1 MIRSPKVRRRAKLP
15 VAAACLL
22 LPLVQASLAADEP
35 SPLGLRLTPLIEAHQ
50 GRVGMAVKNLKT
62 GESFAH
68 QEDEA
73 MPTASLIKFPVL
85 IELYRQAEAGQVDLE
100 KMLTLRETD
109 KVPGSGILTSHF
121 SAGASLSLRD
131 ASRLMIAFS
140 DNTATNLVLDEIG
153 LPATT
158 ETMQRLGCPNTRLHA
173 KVYLRDKT
181 SIDRERSERF
191 GLGSTTA
198 AEMLRLYELLEREE
212 LVSPKASKTIR
223 EHLKACQEP
232 HKFPRFL
239 PPGTVLAFK
248 GGSVNDARTAAGI
261 IESPAGPIA
270 ICVLTAENQDKSWTA
285 ENAGD
290 RLCAEIARDA
300 FGYFNPSLEKA
311 GEVQPAGK

>member
-1 MIRSPKVRRRAKLP
+1 MNQPSNLRRRVKLP
-15 VAAACLL
+15 VAAAILL
-22 LPLVQASLAADEP
+22 LPLAQAALAAGEA
-35 SPLGLRLTPLIEAHQ
+35 SPLAERLMPLIEAHQ
-50 GRVGMAVKNLKT
+50 GRVGAAVKNLKT

-68 QEDEA
+68 KDEEA

-85 IELYRQAEAGQVDLE
+85 IELYRQAEAGQVDLD
-100 KMLTLRETD
+100 KMLSLRETD
-109 KVPGSGILTSHF
+109 KVPGSGILTPHF
-121 SAGASLSLRD
+121 SAGASFSLRD
-131 ASRLMIAFS
+131 AARLMIAFS

-158 ETMQRLGCPNTRLHA
+158 ETMQQLGCPNTRLHA

-198 AEMLRLYELLEREE
+198 AEMLRLYELLEGEE

-232 HKFPRFL
+232 NKFPRFL

-290 RLCAEIARDA
+290 RLCAEIAREA
-300 FGYFNPSLEKA
+300 FGYFNPSVDAAKPAQSA
-311 GEVQPAGK
+311 GD

>member
-1 MIRSPKVRRRAKLP
+1 MNQPSNLRRRVKLLI
-15 VAAACLL
+15 AAACLL
-22 LPLVQASLAADEP
+22 LPLAQPAPAADEP
-35 SPLGLRLTPLIEAHQ
+35 SPLAERLTPLIEAHQ
-50 GRVGMAVKNLKT
+50 GRVGVAVKNLKT

-68 QEDEA
+68 KDEEA

-85 IELYRQAEAGQVDLE
+85 IELYRQAEAGQVDLG

-109 KVPGSGILTSHF
+109 KVPGSGILTPHF
-121 SAGASLSLRD
+121 SAGASFSLRD
-131 ASRLMIAFS
+131 AARLMIAFS
-140 DNTATNLVLDEIG
+140 DNTATNLVIDEIG

-158 ETMQRLGCPNTRLHA
+158 ETMMRLGCPNTRLHA
-173 KVYLRDKT
+173 KVYLRDTT

-212 LVSPKASKTIR
+212 LVSPQASKTIR
-223 EHLKACQEP
+223 EHLRACQEP
-232 HKFPRFL
+232 NKFPRFL
-239 PPGTVLAFK
+239 PQGTVLAFK

-270 ICVLTAENQDKSWTA
+270 ICVLTAENEDKSWTA

-290 RLCAEIARDA
+290 RLCAELARAA
-300 FGYFNPSLEKA
+300 FEHFNPPL
-311 GEVQPAGK
+311 GKTDAAQSPGK

>member
-22 LPLVQASLAADEP
+22 LPFAQASLAADEP
-35 SPLGLRLTPLIEAHQ
+35 SGLTRRLAPLIEAHQ
-50 GRVGMAVKNLKT
+50 GRVGVAVKNLKT

-68 QEDEA
+68 QAEQA

-85 IELYRQAEAGQVDLE
+85 IELYRQAEAGQIDLG
-100 KMLTLRETD
+100 KMLTLRETG
-109 KVPGSGILTSHF
+109 KVPGSGILTPHF
-121 SAGASLSLRD
+121 SAGASFSLRD
-131 ASRLMIAFS
+131 AARLMIAFS

-153 LPATT
+153 LAATT
-158 ETMQRLGCPNTRLHA
+158 EAMKGLGCPNTRLHA
-173 KVYLRDKT
+173 KVYRRDT
-181 SIDRERSERF
+181 SIDPERSERY

-212 LVSPKASKTIR
+212 LVSPKASKAIR
-223 EHLKACQEP
+223 EHLKTCQEP
-232 HKFPRFL
+232 NKFPRFL
-239 PPGTVLAFK
+239 PQGTVLAFK

-270 ICVLTAENQDKSWTA
+270 ICVLTAENQDKSWTT

-290 RLCAEIARDA
+290 RLCAEIARES
-300 FGYFNPSLEKA
+300 FSYFNPSVGAAKPAQSA
-311 GEVQPAGK
+311 GE